1 MKDILLQLI
10 QIMFWLAPLAALV
23 GLCILIKGNETNET
37 KLEELEN
44 KEHGN

>member
-23 GLCILIKGNETNET
+23 GLAILIKGNETNET
-37 KLEELEN
+37 EVEQLEN
-44 KEHGN
+44 KKND